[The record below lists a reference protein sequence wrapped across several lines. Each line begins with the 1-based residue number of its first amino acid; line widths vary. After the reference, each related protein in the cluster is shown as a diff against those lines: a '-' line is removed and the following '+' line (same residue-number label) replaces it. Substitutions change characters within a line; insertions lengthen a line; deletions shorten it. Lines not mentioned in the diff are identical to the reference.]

1 MPGMALHFYSLSLR
15 RSRSAPAGGP
25 RAARDDGYGVDE
37 GAGLD
42 ADGLVYRLRCWP
54 PLPAPCRTAR
64 VFRVLDRMSR
74 RPVSEQWLDAC
85 SGLTPVQVDELI
97 LNLVVQ
103 RAVDVSEGR
112 PSARR

>member
-1 MPGMALHFYSLSLR
+1 MALHFYSLSLR
-15 RSRSAPAGGP
+15 RSRPAPVGGP
-25 RAARDDGYGVDE
+25 CPARDDVDGGDDGIG

-54 PLPAPCRTAR
+54 ALPAPCRTAR

>member
-1 MPGMALHFYSLSLR
+1 MALRFYSLSLR
-15 RSRSAPAGGP
+15 RSPMALGDGPCPAPDNG
-25 RAARDDGYGVDE
+25 DE
-37 GAGLD
+37 APGQG